1 MDHRRPIIQTIAD
14 AESIRAQMLAG
25 AARAADWLRS
35 FTGDPIELLK
45 SLRFKSVGYDPLTG
59 EPLNVVEQ
67 LNQTF
72 TILVTLGAVER
83 LIELHPDAGGF
94 RLALGTS
101 SGRDI
106 ESVAPGMVAAEVFS
120 ATHPNS
126 NQKLKKDLECLS
138 DDPARHRY
146 VFFAAPGYEPGRQ
159 NDLESEIAPG
169 VQVYAVEP

>member
-1 MDHRRPIIQTIAD
+1 MLHLYT
-14 AESIRAQMLAG
+14 AQLG
-25 AARAADWLRS
+25 SKFQARKV
-35 FTGDPIELLK
+35 TQPPPK
-45 SLRFKSVGYDPLTG
+45 CQPTTG

-72 TILVTLGAVER
+72 TILVTLSAVEQ

-106 ESVAPGMVAAEVFS
+106 ESVAPDMVAAEVFS

-126 NQKLKKDLECLS
+126 NQKIKKDLARLS
-138 DDPARHRY
+138 GDPARHRY
-146 VFFAAPGYEPGRQ
+146 VFFAAPGFEPGRQ
-159 NDLESEIAPG
+159 MDLELETAPG
-169 VQVYAVEP
+169 IQVYAVEP